1 MKQFLLIIL
10 IGAFAVLAFDTFGSI
25 ASQNLGFPYYWLTV
39 GSSLICVGI
48 GLSASK
54 SSGEMYAPLAGAI
67 MGFVDST
74 LGWYISWIIGPG
86 RSPEMEFTII
96 AIISGIIFVT
106 LLGAV
111 LGFIGGLIG
120 RII

>member
-1 MKQFLLIIL
+1 MKQFFSITLIAAVVVL
-10 IGAFAVLAFDTFGSI
+10 IFDTLSSI
-25 ASQNLGFPYYWLTV
+25 ASQNLGIPYYWFIG
-39 GSSLICVGI
+39 GSVLIYIGI

-54 SSGEMYAPLAGAI
+54 SSGLMSAPLVGGI

-74 LGWYISWIIGPG
+74 LGWYISRVIDPV
-86 RSPEMEFTII
+86 RSAEMEFTIT
-96 AIISGIIFVT
+96 AIISVIIFVT